1 MKIIKNF
8 ADLAKTPGRAD
19 ALTILEAGFRAINTK
34 EVIRKAVHLTDHH
47 LVIQGNNFNLAYY
60 KRIFIVAIGK
70 AGLDAAIALEEVLG
84 DKIYRGVVLSNKTA
98 TFTRMQSFM
107 MTHPLPSLSNT
118 QATEEL
124 VNMLKETKEDDL
136 IIAVISG
143 GGSAMLCYPYA
154 LECQQGQE
162 LYEASIKY
170 GINIYDLNLLR
181 KHTSEVKG
189 GGIAIAAYPATVVGL
204 VFSDIPGDAAEIVAS
219 GPTYRDTTTIAD
231 AQKVADKYSIK
242 KLQMRETVKDDKY
255 FKKVTNIL
263 VASNILALEGMQQ
276 KAKELGYA
284 ADIWKADVN
293 DTAQHFAQQFAAM
306 GKKKS
311 VVLAGGETVVHVDHP
326 GRGGRNL
333 NVALYSLPLLQEG
346 QIVISAASDGRDN
359 TDAVGAIADTIA
371 RDKAKDLH
379 LDADK
384 YLREGNSYIFF
395 EELDDLI
402 FTGVTGSNVS
412 DIMLTLVE

>member
-8 ADLAKTPGRAD
+8 ADLAKTPGRSD

-136 IIAVISG
+136 VIAVISG

-263 VASNILALEGMQQ
+263 VASNILAHEWRSNEAYL
-276 KAKELGYA
+276 KIIFKYY
-284 ADIWKADVN
+284 IYHS
-293 DTAQHFAQQFAAM
+293 T
-306 GKKKS
+306 S
-311 VVLAGGETVVHVDHP
+311 VSIMSETFEPVTPVKM
-326 GRGGRNL
+326 R
-333 NVALYSLPLLQEG
+333 S
-346 QIVISAASDGRDN
+346 S
-359 TDAVGAIADTIA
+359 
-371 RDKAKDLH
+371 
-379 LDADK
+379 
-384 YLREGNSYIFF
+384 NSSKNI
-395 EELDDLI
+395 
-402 FTGVTGSNVS
+402 
-412 DIMLTLVE
+412 